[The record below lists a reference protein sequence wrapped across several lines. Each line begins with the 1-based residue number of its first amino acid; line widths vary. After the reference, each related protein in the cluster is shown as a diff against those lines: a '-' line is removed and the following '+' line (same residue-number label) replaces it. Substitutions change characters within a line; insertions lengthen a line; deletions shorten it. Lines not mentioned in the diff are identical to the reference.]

1 MNALNGSNEIVVKLK
16 LTRGMNPPEYATDG
30 SAAVDLRAALDEN
43 ETVTLRPGERR
54 LIPTG
59 LAISPETRGVVA
71 IIAAR
76 SGLGIKKGVSL
87 SNGIGV
93 IDADYRGEIGVGLIN
108 HGDEDFT
115 VSRGDRIAQLFF
127 MPVLHAQ
134 FLVSETLDE
143 TERGEGGFGHTGVK

>member
-1 MNALNGSNEIVVKLK
+1 MSEIHVKLK
-16 LTRGMNPPEYATDG
+16 LMRDMTPPEYATDG
-30 SAAVDLRAALDEN
+30 SAAVDLRAALDEG
-43 ETVTLRPGERR
+43 ETVTLRPGERK

-59 LAISPETRGVVA
+59 LAIAPETSGVVA
-71 IIAAR
+71 IIAGR
-76 SGLGIKKGVSL
+76 SGLGVKKGVSL

-93 IDADYRGEIGVGLIN
+93 IDSDYRGEIGVGLIN

-127 MPVLHAQ
+127 LPVLHAN
-134 FLVSETLDE
+134 FIVAETLDE